1 MDKPAL
7 NPEIVE
13 RRQARAPELA
23 TLLQRCR
30 DDADRL
36 ETIRSAL
43 LALSEMEPP
52 DVRTARSEIDGLI
65 SALQQLADRVEMRHR
80 RFAGGMVTVAIAG
93 LEKAGKTTFLRS
105 LTEIDALPAFDERC
119 TAVCCEIHYDA
130 DRSDFDLEFYTE
142 SEFLDQVV
150 RPTLETVIE
159 ALSPDRPEPVRIPE
173 SAAAFACLKLPDLTE
188 LPGGTTAHKLL
199 RDLHRLQAHFDD
211 CRACLGA
218 EPLRGRPLA
227 ELSDWVAYGRV
238 RTDVEDAASDIERAG
253 QMARVSAAKICRI
266 HTAFPGGSPQLRWID
281 TPGVDDP
288 NRRARDLTLA
298 TVADDADLLVVA
310 SRPGANPSPAES
322 FHHFWDSVS
331 RLPDEVDL
339 LSRLIFVLNWD
350 RRVDPDGENVRIHK
364 RYLIDAG
371 VPSHVFAGPFEAT
384 RSEDAATLMER
395 VNSHLAQHLSDQ
407 DDRIRSRLAAAHKTL
422 QARIRLLHDTLRR
435 SHPADNGLID
445 LENEA
450 FHRWFHWYGDDRDN
464 GFWPDLVAALDRS
477 ARSVAD
483 DPRIRESEAALTTI
497 FAGEAE
503 AIEAGLPT
511 PADLEAHVVKHRGEN
526 PIPSGMRNISTRFS
540 MLINRLSAEI
550 QEFGPMI
557 QDELVATLTEAGLG
571 PLLQGETSA
580 EALRSLL
587 DGFAAVRPESP
598 VTEVLRETLDLPRNL
613 KYVLRYE
620 LRGAVDFCDPTLW
633 DESESAWARL
643 AEMVTANGGD
653 PERLSTFSTNRH
665 PPATDSRDKD
675 SEILRRIAGNALVG
689 IQAVLTNER
698 YLPRRIADDFIRDCR
713 VRLCFHP
720 EAEQE
725 WRSLLFRF
733 RGELLGS
740 TIAKIRARSEHIGAF
755 LTALDRLEAGLP

>member
-23 TLLQRCR
+23 ALLQRCR
-30 DDADRL
+30 EDADRL
-36 ETIRSAL
+36 EAVRSAL
-43 LALSEMEPP
+43 SALSEMDPP
-52 DVRTARSEIDGLI
+52 DVRAARMEIDGLI
-65 SALQQLADRVEMRHR
+65 SAIRHLADRVEMRHR
-80 RFAGGMVTVAIAG
+80 RFSSGMVTVAIAG

-105 LTEIDALPAFDERC
+105 LTGIDALPAFDERC
-119 TAVCCEIHYDA
+119 TAVCCEIHYDS
-130 DRSDFDLEFYTE
+130 DRSDFDLTFFTE
-142 SEFLDQVV
+142 AEFLDQVV
-150 RPTLETVIE
+150 RPTLETVAE
-159 ALSPDRPEPVRIPE
+159 ALPSDRAEAVSIPE
-173 SAAAFACLKLPDLTE
+173 SAGAFARMTLPDLTE

-199 RDLHRLQAHFDD
+199 RDLHRLQSHFDD
-211 CRACLGA
+211 CRAYLGV
-218 EPLRGRPLA
+218 PPRRGRPLS
-227 ELSDWVAYGRV
+227 ELADWVAYGRTL
-238 RTDVEDAASDIERAG
+238 TDVDDDAQDLDRAG
-253 QMARVSAAKICRI
+253 QMARVSAARICRI
-266 HTAFPGGSPQLRWID
+266 HTAFPGGSPHLRWID

-288 NRRARDLTLA
+288 NRRIRDMTLE
-298 TVADDADLLVVA
+298 TVAADADLLVVA

-339 LSRLIFVLNWD
+339 LSRLIFVINWD
-350 RRVDPDGENVRIHK
+350 RRVDPEGENARIHR

-371 VPSHVFAGPFEAT
+371 VPAHVFAGPFEAT
-384 RSEDAATLMER
+384 RPEDAAALMDR
-395 VNSHLAQHLSDQ
+395 VNTHLAQHLPDQ
-407 DDRIRSRLAAAHKTL
+407 DDRVRSRLSAAHKTL
-422 QARIRLLHDTLRR
+422 QARIRLLHDSLRR

-445 LENEA
+445 LETET
-450 FHRWFHWYGDDRDN
+450 FHRWFHWYGDGRDN
-464 GFWPDLVAALDRS
+464 GFWPELVAALDRS

-483 DPRIRESEAALTTI
+483 DSRIRESEAALTTI
-497 FAGEAE
+497 FAEEAE

-511 PADLEAHVVKHRGEN
+511 PADLEAHVIKHRGEN
-526 PIPSGMRNISTRFS
+526 PIPSGMRNMSTRFS

-557 QDELVATLTEAGLG
+557 QDELVEILTESGLG

-580 EALRSLL
+580 DGLRSLL

-675 SEILRRIAGNALVG
+675 SDILRRITGNALVG

-755 LTALDRLEAGLP
+755 FTALDRLESGLP